1 MYTAQDIKRLF
12 SDLALIFCIFALRK
26 IVDFYASIEFV
37 NDLFDVYAN
46 SEICEIENDAK
57 LDVGAR
63 AKVYDSKTKS
73 FFWGTVFAVGQ
84 DRKTLTDQIDEHIE
98 SLNEDRLKQLEDF
111 DESGDDSP
119 LAKKKRP
126 AFVKEKRPSK
136 KKRVFPTLCL
146 RMQIVFLHS
155 FENKKTTTEITHS
168 QITLFFLA
176 NFKKHKRKLLISP
189 EKFCVKNSK
198 KLHYVTY

>member
-1 MYTAQDIKRLF
+1 M
-12 SDLALIFCIFALRK
+12 
-26 IVDFYASIEFV
+26 DFYASIEFE
-37 NDLFDVYAN
+37 NDLFDVYAK

-63 AKVYDSKTKS
+63 AKVYDPKTKS
-73 FFWGTVFAVGQ
+73 FSRGTVFAVGQ
-84 DRKTLTDQIDEHIE
+84 DRKTLTDQIDEHIA
-98 SLNEDRLKQLEDF
+98 SLNEDRLKRLEDS

-136 KKRVFPTLCL
+136 KKRVFPTLWL

-155 FENKKTTTEITHS
+155 FE
-168 QITLFFLA
+168 
-176 NFKKHKRKLLISP
+176 
-189 EKFCVKNSK
+189 SK
-198 KLHYVTY
+198 KNNWDYTFTNNVIFFSKFQKTET